1 MRKYSVSLRKCCRR
15 RVHRSLIYSFNRWL
29 GSIRY
34 GVCFSQVVRF
44 LCELSPYTAM
54 YELNWP
60 AISLLGG
67 ELALPIPGWPASAA
81 LIGNSDTTAKP
92 ASWQVYFR
100 CTRGPILRKSGSNV
114 LGQRRPQT
122 RRRKTLQSSKR
133 RSNGA
138 AFWSCIA
145 TGLPN
150 LAAGSYPPHL
160 LQVVRRRLPFLGPL
174 WWRWFLPGPAVLGLP
189 IYGSRY
195 ITGTLLNSNRRAV
208 RVVLYFHQLTMCGAA
223 RFFGI

>member
-29 GSIRY
+29 VSIRY

-138 AFWSCIA
+138 AFWSCICHWPPESCGRQLSA
-145 TGLPN
+145 APSAGCPAVYPFWARSVGGGSCRGL
-150 LAAGSYPPHL
+150 LFLAYRYTAAGTSLAPY
-160 LQVVRRRLPFLGPL
+160 
-174 WWRWFLPGPAVLGLP
+174 
-189 IYGSRY
+189 
-195 ITGTLLNSNRRAV
+195 
-208 RVVLYFHQLTMCGAA
+208 
-223 RFFGI
+223 